1 MWMVAPSKEE
11 EEEEQ
16 MMMMKNVVQLFINM
30 FQVI

>member
-1 MWMVAPSKEE
+1 MVAPSKEE